1 MSTKALHDLANR
13 WDAPDKRFAVL
24 DASVRAV
31 LQQCARELRAALA
44 EQREASTEPPGAQ
57 GAIISALATLA
68 RGSHD
73 VDGLDDAQRD
83 IWRELAVEARREYD
97 GLRARVAELEQ
108 RAEKAEANY
117 RFMVERAAD
126 AKLEGYRELGQR
138 AAAAE
143 QRAERA
149 EAEVAEWR
157 AKFSSP
163 ALVERRL
170 EEDRARIAELE
181 RDYRKELYWQAVEA
195 EHRAERAEARVAE
208 LERELDAAQEHIH
221 AGDECI
227 TSLHD
232 DLARVADLVRAAEAY
247 RDSDTKHGAGKLG
260 ELAAEASALPP
271 REGGAS

>member
-1 MSTKALHDLANR
+1 MTAINEALMTAQELTQ
-13 WDAPDKRFAVL
+13 L
-24 DASVRAV
+24 DEREAHERAEAK
-31 LQQCARELRAALA
+31 ARELLRRVRDSRAV
-44 EQREASTEPPGAQ
+44 RGNRGGACR
-57 GAIISALATLA
+57 GGTVSNADAIISALATLA

-126 AKLEGYRELGQR
+126 EKLDGYRELGQR

-149 EAEVAEWR
+149 EAEVAE
-157 AKFSSP
+157 
-163 ALVERRL
+163 LRL
-170 EEDRARIAELE
+170 
-181 RDYRKELYWQAVEA
+181 
-195 EHRAERAEARVAE
+195 
-208 LERELDAAQEHIH
+208 ELDAAQEHIH

-232 DLARVADLVRAAEAY
+232 DLARVADIVREWSDVGASYEAMRAIQKAVKAYVHAAEA
-247 RDSDTKHGAGKLG
+247 RRGGKDGGAVSNAD
-260 ELAAEASALPP
+260 EQNAAEAASWDHVTAALF
-271 REGGAS
+271 EAIEAET